1 MNFYKDLI
9 LYNNIIICIH
19 MVHIL
24 NLSTKVKFKNKV
36 IFLFRNLI
44 IKYIFFHKN
53 RRDQNKMLR
62 PVGIIDNLVFMSP
75 IASYGKY
82 LFHILIRSQ

>member
-44 IKYIFFHKN
+44 IKYIFFTK
-53 RRDQNKMLR
+53 
-62 PVGIIDNLVFMSP
+62 IDV
-75 IASYGKY
+75 IK
-82 LFHILIRSQ
+82 IRC